1 MIILFIVFGISIIL
15 IIIFVRKEFSL
26 YLSWRIFV
34 MNVVILVLNSDLDV
48 IVKVLKI
55 KIGVFINWNVVGKMF
70 FSFFWIFLFFWG
82 MCFFLS
88 VCLCMF
94 LVFGNFLGKLRIR
107 FEIMRRMEF
116 LVRYFSYYVFIYWGF
131 LGLRLIFLGW
141 KVIYVIIILV
151 G

>member
-34 MNVVILVLNSDLDV
+34 MNVVILVLNRDLDV

-94 LVFGNFLGKLRIR
+94 LVFGNFLGNLRIR
-107 FEIMRRMEF
+107 FEMMRRMEF